1 MRHVTAKRDANPY
14 SQARRAAPHLTCA
27 SKVIIMGTFRI
38 DNAGSFGS
46 SAHRPAPWSCVA
58 FPCVDELLLIELID
72 HRSGNPFSLLQW
84 IQRVTQPSSHPNDAR
99 SCPPAPL
106 AADIRQHH
114 RSLHFLLISRTKKSE
129 IENDMPSLRVCG
141 CSWGTS
147 GLVAS
152 GLLGR
157 SANTR
162 NSQALSNEMGP
173 ENFDSHDFAEM
184 AGQGRFLERPT
195 EQMSRCSLP
204 MNTQLLPR
212 GEIRPPNGCMK
223 DVAVRYE

>member
-1 MRHVTAKRDANPY
+1 MSRTVSLSLTRRRAAQAASRAFWDLGATFELSLSYQIMRHVTAKRDANPY

-27 SKVIIMGTFRI
+27 SKVIIMGAFRI

-106 AADIRQHH
+106 AADIRPHH
-114 RSLHFLLISRTKKSE
+114 RSLHLLLISRTKKSE
-129 IENDMPSLRVCG
+129 IENDMPSLSVRLQMGHLRVD
-141 CSWGTS
+141 SLGT
-147 GLVAS
+147 L
-152 GLLGR
+152 R
-157 SANTR
+157 S
-162 NSQALSNEMGP
+162 Q
-173 ENFDSHDFAEM
+173 
-184 AGQGRFLERPT
+184 
-195 EQMSRCSLP
+195 C
-204 MNTQLLPR
+204 
-212 GEIRPPNGCMK
+212 
-223 DVAVRYE
+223 